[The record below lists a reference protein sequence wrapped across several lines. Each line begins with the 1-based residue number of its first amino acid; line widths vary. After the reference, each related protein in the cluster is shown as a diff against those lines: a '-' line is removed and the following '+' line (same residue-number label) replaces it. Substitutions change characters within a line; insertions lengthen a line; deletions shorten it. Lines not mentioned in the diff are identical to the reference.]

1 MSRTLTISDTLYERL
16 AAEARAEGVSSVERY
31 LEERLS
37 DDVLSR
43 RARRA
48 RRRCHSGKSGGPLHR
63 SLRQRRNDSG
73 RPEPLMNPIVI
84 NSSVAIKWYV
94 TTPMKNNCP

>member
-37 DDVLSR
+37 GDVLSR
-43 RARRA
+43 RAPCA
-48 RRRCHSGKSGGPLHR
+48 
-63 SLRQRRNDSG
+63 
-73 RPEPLMNPIVI
+73 
-84 NSSVAIKWYV
+84 
-94 TTPMKNNCP
+94 TPMPFGKVWRPATPKPPTASK